1 MYGVF
6 SNRRPWGLFNFETFK
21 VKFRNFVIVSLQITI
36 SNYDHGTWSY
46 IFQD

>member
-6 SNRRPWGLFNFETFK
+6 SNRRPWGLFNFENFK
-21 VKFRNFVIVSLQITI
+21 VKFRNFVIVSLQVTI
-36 SNYDHGTWSY
+36 NYDHGTWSY